1 MACHQCGQHYHGEAV
16 KRSNRVDLRLTHE
29 RRGPDRDCD
38 AWPRSRSVESLNSQF
53 GDRVLRH
60 LHLDESWKRRVLAAL
75 QEEGPK
81 PADQSRDVGLRHAI
95 ENLRKQHIWGD
106 IADDDYRRERTAL
119 ERQIKLFTSSVNPA
133 NLPNLEKAAGYLK
146 DLPRLWSHPGVTHEQ
161 RESLISI
168 EPMPAYVPLFAT
180 IVIDKGVGYRAF
192 KPPPSPPQSIVGL
205 NRSMQHGKSTVN

>member
-1 MACHQCGQHYHGEAV
+1 M
-16 KRSNRVDLRLTHE
+16 
-29 RRGPDRDCD
+29 
-38 AWPRSRSVESLNSQF
+38 ESLNSQF

-161 RESLISI
+161 RESLVKGVFSSITIDGESLISI
-168 EPMPAYVPLFAT
+168 EPMPAYVPLFAA